1 MKKILGQ
8 KIGMI
13 SSFQKNGKLIP
24 VTIISAEPNVVI
36 EVKEKAKHGYDAT
49 KIGYLKVQE
58 KSLNKSEI
66 GIYKKAKV
74 EPRKHM
80 KEFRDVTGYQVGN
93 EINVSE
99 FKIGD
104 HVDVQAYTKGHGFTG
119 AIKRWNFKIGPMS
132 HGAGFPHRYQGSIS
146 FGRGGSQG
154 QRVMKGKK
162 MSGHYGVEL
171 VTIANLE
178 IVDVD
183 LEKNLILIKGS
194 VPGPK
199 NALVL
204 ISTTKKV
211 KKFEPAIELVDNSIK
226 KSESNNNV
234 ETQVEVANND
244 LEGQVNN
251 IEKQE
256 IIQEQTIEQ
265 INNESLKDESKEGTT
280 SIETSNESSIE
291 ENKEESNK

>member
-36 EVKEKAKHGYDAT
+36 EVKEESKNGYNAT
-49 KIGYLKVQE
+49 KVGYLKVEE
-58 KSLNKSEI
+58 KSLNRAEQ
-66 GIYKKAKV
+66 GIYKKAKT

-80 KEFRDVTGYQVGN
+80 KEFRDVTGYSIGDS
-93 EINVSE
+93 ITVSE

-104 HVDVQAYTKGHGFTG
+104 HVDAQATSKGHGFTG
-119 AIKRWNFKIGPMS
+119 AIKRWNFKCGPKS

-162 MSGHYGVEL
+162 MSGHWGVET
-171 VTIANLE
+171 VTISNLE
-178 IVDVD
+178 IVDID
-183 LEKNLILIKGS
+183 LEKNLILVKGS

-199 NALVL
+199 GALVV
-204 ISTTKKV
+204 ISSTKKV
-211 KKFEPAIELVDNSIK
+211 KKFEPTIELVNYSE
-226 KSESNNNV
+226 KSTPVAEPTPIVEETPVAEPTPAVEEPTEEIAPTENTTQESN
-234 ETQVEVANND
+234 E
-244 LEGQVNN
+244 
-251 IEKQE
+251 
-256 IIQEQTIEQ
+256 
-265 INNESLKDESKEGTT
+265 
-280 SIETSNESSIE
+280 
-291 ENKEESNK
+291 